1 MSLSGNK
8 IKVLIIDDSALVRR
22 VMTDILSADPMIE
35 VVGTAPDAQIAT
47 RQIRKLEPDVLT
59 LDIMMPGMDG
69 LEYLERLMKSHP
81 MPVVMVSALTQKGA
95 PDALKALELGAVEV
109 IGKPQT
115 TVREGM
121 EEISISIVDAVKAAA
136 QAKLKKAGDI
146 FLKSPEKYTADA
158 IIPKNPPRHLG
169 GHAIDPLIAIGASTG
184 GTEAILA
191 VLSKLP
197 ASMPG
202 IVVVQH
208 MPGSFTKSFAERLDR
223 NSKLTVVEAT
233 NGEVV
238 EAGKVYL
245 APGEQHML
253 VESANR
259 GYRIRLNDGPLVCR
273 HRPSVDVLFRSVAQ
287 EARHHA
293 LGVILTGMG
302 DDGAQGMLEL
312 NEMGAFNVAQDES
325 SCVVYGMPKVALAK
339 GGVDQVLTL
348 KEIPELLV
356 QKTH

>member
-1 MSLSGNK
+1 MSISGNK

-22 VMTDILSADPMIE
+22 VMTDILSADSMIE

-69 LEYLERLMKSHP
+69 LEYLERLMKSP

-146 FLKSPEKYTADA
+146 FLRSPEKYTADA

-197 ASMPG
+197 ESMPG

-253 VESANR
+253 VDSANH

-287 EARHHA
+287 EASHRA

-302 DDGAQGMLEL
+302 DDGAQGMLEMK
-312 NEMGAFNVAQDES
+312 EMGAFNVAQDES

-339 GGVDQVLTL
+339 GGVDQVLPL
-348 KEIPELLV
+348 KEIPEFAC
-356 QKTH
+356 QRTH